1 MARDVIPLT
10 GEDGKIVTDENSA
23 KKDSEGISQPLDNG
37 AVFASNMVICGGYSG
52 TGYPADKSISNY
64 DNIINMNRINLIV
77 REGVTA
83 TDGGGKMNWTLM
95 LLIVNSLR
103 KVIHTELLLKE

>member
-37 AVFASNMVICGGYSG
+37 VVFCI
-52 TGYPADKSISNY
+52 
-64 DNIINMNRINLIV
+64 
-77 REGVTA
+77 
-83 TDGGGKMNWTLM
+83 
-95 LLIVNSLR
+95 
-103 KVIHTELLLKE
+103 